1 MKIFLEGGK
10 GNDSAAVVGKGRE
23 TMTRLNK
30 LSTGHGPLVSQLL
43 CVHKLTFELLKNC
56 VSVSVSHI
64 KGGKRTRHHRDLAA
78 WTSMERWR
86 SQFESENQTQPS

>member
-10 GNDSAAVVGKGRE
+10 GNNSAAVVGKGRE

-30 LSTGHGPLVSQLL
+30 LSAGHSPLVSQLL
-43 CVHKLTFELLKNC
+43 CVHKLKFELLKNC
-56 VSVSVSHI
+56 VSVSHI

-86 SQFESENQTQPS
+86 LQFESENQTQPS

>member
-1 MKIFLEGGK
+1 MIFLEGGK
-10 GNDSAAVVGKGRE
+10 GNNSAAVVGKGRE

-43 CVHKLTFELLKNC
+43 CVHKLTFELMKSC

-78 WTSMERWR
+78 WTPMERWR
-86 SQFESENQTQPS
+86 SQFENENQTQPS